1 VAGSPRI
8 AQEANVAWPG
18 ERIVVDQTD
27 TGAHRDPSAGRETRP
42 SDGPALLGWVPK
54 VGVGAWSFVGFVAA
68 TIIVVVAL
76 GAVSEIVLP
85 LTFAAV
91 LAIVFKPLVGI
102 LQRHR
107 LQPTLAAGLIVLGL
121 LALMALVVVATV
133 RGVTEQT
140 DQIGAAVDAALDNA
154 ADQTDALGVDQAAL
168 DQARAA
174 AEEAAP
180 TVTGGVLTKVV
191 AGIGTL
197 VGLASG
203 LILGALIMYYLLK
216 DGTRLRRSV
225 VAQVDPRLRDEVN
238 DFIGD
243 AIRILRDYGRART
256 IMSAIVSVV
265 IGLAS
270 LLLGLPLVF
279 TIMVVNFIGGYIPCI
294 GAFLGGGLAVI
305 IALGDGGLG
314 TAAVML
320 VVVLAANLAL
330 ENIVEPKVMGRTL
343 DIHPLVVLVVTALGG
358 LLGGIVGLILA
369 VPATVIASNAIARL
383 RSRGTLARVAERAEP
398 TVRRILD

>member
-1 VAGSPRI
+1 VADGS
-8 AQEANVAWPG
+8 
-18 ERIVVDQTD
+18 D
-27 TGAHRDPSAGRETRP
+27 TRAHRDPNAGRDPSP

-54 VGVGAWSFVGFVAA
+54 LGVGAWSFVGFVVAM
-68 TIIVVVAL
+68 IIVVLAL

-91 LAIVFKPLVGI
+91 LAVVFKPLVGT

-107 LQPTLAAGLIVLGL
+107 FKPTLAAGLVVLGL
-121 LALMALVVVATV
+121 LALMTVVVVATV
-133 RGVTEQT
+133 RGVTAQK
-140 DQIGAAVDAALDNA
+140 DQIGASVDAALDQA
-154 ADQTDALGVDQAAL
+154 GGLGVDQASL

-174 AEEAAP
+174 AEEAQPA
-180 TVTGGVLTKVV
+180 VTGGVLTKVV
-191 AGIGTL
+191 SGIGTL

-225 VAQVDPRLRDEVN
+225 VAQVDPRLADELD

-243 AIRILRDYGRART
+243 AIRVLRDYGRGRT
-256 IMSAIVSVV
+256 VMSAIVSVV
-265 IGLAS
+265 IGLAA

-279 TIMVVNFIGGYIPCI
+279 TIMVVNFIGGYIPYI

-320 VVVLAANLAL
+320 VVVLAANLLL
-330 ENIVEPKVMGRTL
+330 ENVVEPKVMGRTL

-383 RSRGTLARVAERAEP
+383 RSRGSLARVAERAQP
-398 TVRRILD
+398 TVRRILS